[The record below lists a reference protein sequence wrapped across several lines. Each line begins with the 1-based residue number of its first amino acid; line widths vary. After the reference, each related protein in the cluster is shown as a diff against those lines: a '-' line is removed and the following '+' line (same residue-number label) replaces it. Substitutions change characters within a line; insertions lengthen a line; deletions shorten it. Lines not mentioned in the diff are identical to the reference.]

1 MHTMTSDLQRAIA
14 ISKEQIEQTLM
25 GIVKK
30 AQRAMDI
37 NGGEGYPL
45 TYTHS
50 EVNGIGSDYDNL
62 VKLVHEM
69 NTYTRVLASYGDTKG
84 QDN

>member
-1 MHTMTSDLQRAIA
+1 MNTMTKDLERAIA

-25 GIVKK
+25 GIVQK
-30 AQRAMDI
+30 AQRAMDM

-45 TYTHS
+45 TYTTS

-62 VKLVHEM
+62 IKLVQEM
-69 NTYTRVLASYGDTKG
+69 NTYTRVLNSYGDTK
-84 QDN
+84 